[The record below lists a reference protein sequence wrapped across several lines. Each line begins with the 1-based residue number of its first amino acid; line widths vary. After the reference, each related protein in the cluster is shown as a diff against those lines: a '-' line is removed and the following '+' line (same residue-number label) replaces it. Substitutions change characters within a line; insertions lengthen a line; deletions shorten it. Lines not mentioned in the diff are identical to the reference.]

1 MKTHEN
7 PKKNEKIPQD
17 FQAQAQQLDQSS
29 KKEMKK
35 PASSNAVAKQSLKRP
50 ASLKP
55 ILKRPSSSKYQ
66 NATKKLRKE
75 EKEEPEGAEEAE
87 EEDKEEDQEVE
98 PEPAQG
104 KRKLTKK
111 ALKDHNL
118 FVDEIAAQAPTY
130 KEFETLLAKGDKNMV
145 MRLWKQFEASRKS
158 NNQEETF
165 KELTSGSG
173 SLAKKKELLRSW
185 VLDGGKPAKHFK
197 ECCHS
202 FKLSQGHSLEG
213 AWLSKKQALDAIGP
227 EELKAR
233 VMAGTIQ
240 TRRNK
245 QDSRFWEFRI
255 QTEKDNL
262 TTTKEIHSRMKS
274 DVAAQK
280 EEVLQFDSLF
290 KEDLT
295 AADFSLAASS
305 SQAKGV
311 SDDLAKVIGLTRE
324 RDENKSKQDKESK
337 WEKESKI
344 SSQSTKAT
352 MEKHLMKF
360 KAEVAKEESLLETV
374 LVDAKGAS
382 MEQNKKLALNKAVK
396 KEIANL
402 TSQKAELA
410 AMLNKKSLKVEM
422 VKEALQAALTTLT
435 SAKKMR
441 VGCQKSLKGAEDAE

>member
-1 MKTHEN
+1 
-7 PKKNEKIPQD
+7 
-17 FQAQAQQLDQSS
+17 
-29 KKEMKK
+29 
-35 PASSNAVAKQSLKRP
+35 
-50 ASLKP
+50 
-55 ILKRPSSSKYQ
+55 
-66 NATKKLRKE
+66 
-75 EKEEPEGAEEAE
+75 
-87 EEDKEEDQEVE
+87 
-98 PEPAQG
+98 
-104 KRKLTKK
+104 
-111 ALKDHNL
+111 
-118 FVDEIAAQAPTY
+118 
-130 KEFETLLAKGDKNMV
+130 
-145 MRLWKQFEASRKS
+145 
-158 NNQEETF
+158 
-165 KELTSGSG
+165 
-173 SLAKKKELLRSW
+173 
-185 VLDGGKPAKHFK
+185 
-197 ECCHS
+197 
-202 FKLSQGHSLEG
+202 
-213 AWLSKKQALDAIGP
+213 
-227 EELKAR
+227 
-233 VMAGTIQ
+233 
-240 TRRNK
+240 
-245 QDSRFWEFRI
+245 
-255 QTEKDNL
+255 
-262 TTTKEIHSRMKS
+262 MKS

-311 SDDLAKVIGLTRE
+311 SDDLAKIIGLTRE

-337 WEKESKI
+337 WDKESKI

-352 MEKHLMKF
+352 MEKQLMKF

-441 VGCQKSLKGAEDAE
+441 VGCQKSLKGAEEAE

>member
-1 MKTHEN
+1 MKTQ
-7 PKKNEKIPQD
+7 KKMKKLPQD

-197 ECCHS
+197 ECCQS

-262 TTTKEIHSRMKS
+262 TTAKEIHSRMKS

-280 EEVLQFDSLF
+280 EEVLQFDSMF

-311 SDDLAKVIGLTRE
+311 SDDLAKMIGLTRE

-352 MEKHLMKF
+352 MEKQLMKF

-382 MEQNKKLALNKAVK
+382 MEQNKKLALHKAVK

-422 VKEALQAALTTLT
+422 VKEALQAALATLT

-441 VGCQKSLKGAEDAE
+441 VGCQKSLKEALEE